1 MKPQEF
7 INAVKSGEM
16 DEKLRTVYVLDSE
29 VEKQKPRYISLLEEF
44 IKLFGDDRDVIITSA
59 PGRTEVCG
67 NHTDHNNGKVMAA
80 SINLDAIA
88 VCAKSSDN
96 RIRVKSQGHAMNE
109 VNITKL
115 LPDEAEFGRST
126 AMVRGV
132 VAKIKDLGFEIG
144 GFDAVTTSDVMGGS
158 GLSSSAAFEVL
169 LGTTVSY
176 LFNDGKISAV
186 DIAKVAQYS
195 ENVFFGKPC
204 GLLDQM
210 ASSVGTFVS
219 IDFEST
225 EKPVIKKV
233 DYDFSTSGH
242 SLCIVDTGGN
252 HSDLTDDYAAV
263 RAEMESVAAAM
274 GKNVLREISFE
285 DFKKALP
292 EIKDKVNDRA
302 IIRAFH
308 FYNENIR
315 VVKAVSALESG
326 DFDAFK
332 QIIIDSGHSSYMYN
346 QNVFTPVNP
355 TEQKLSVALCMSEDI
370 LKGKGAWRVHGGGF
384 AGTIQAFVPNDILDE
399 YKTAMESVFGEG
411 NCHVLI
417 IRPVGGTQ
425 VMYLCNCIKERNMKN
440 ELCFF

>member
-315 VVKAVSALESG
+315 VEKAVSALESG

-346 QNVFTPVNP
+346 QNVFAPVNP

-417 IRPVGGTQ
+417 IRPVGGTR
-425 VMYLCNCIKERNMKN
+425 VM
-440 ELCFF
+440 

>member
-1 MKPQEF
+1 MKPQEY
-7 INAVKSGEM
+7 INAVSAGEM
-16 DEKLRTVYVLDSE
+16 DEKLKAVYVLDNE
-29 VEKQKPRYISLLEEF
+29 VKKQRARYIELLEEF
-44 IKLFGDDRDVIITSA
+44 ISLFGDERDVIITSA

-67 NHTDHNNGKVMAA
+67 NHTDHNNGKVLAA
-80 SINLDAIA
+80 SINLDAVA
-88 VCAKSSDN
+88 VCAKSSKPE
-96 RIRVKSQGHAMNE
+96 IRVKSKGHAMNE
-109 VNITKL
+109 VDITKL
-115 LPDEAEFGRST
+115 LPDESEFGRST

-132 VAKIKDLGFEIG
+132 VAKIKDMGYEIG

-176 LFNDGKISAV
+176 LFNDGKISPV

-233 DYDFSTSGH
+233 DFDFSKSGH

-274 GKNVLREISFE
+274 GKSVLREISFE

-302 IIRAFH
+302 VLRAYH

-315 VVKAVSALESG
+315 VDRAIAALESG
-326 DFDAFK
+326 DFDEFK
-332 QIIIDSGHSSYMYN
+332 SIIIESGNSSYMYN
-346 QNVFTPVNP
+346 QNVFTPVSP
-355 TEQKLSVALCMSEDI
+355 LEQKLSVALCMSADI

-384 AGTIQAFVPNDILDE
+384 AGTIQAFVPNDILEE
-399 YKTAMESVFGEG
+399 YKAAMESVFGEG

-417 IRPVGGTQ
+417 IRPVGGTR
-425 VMYLCNCIKERNMKN
+425 VM
-440 ELCFF
+440 